1 MNCPNL
7 RSVCVSKCFELTDT
21 TLLALATYN
30 HQLRTLEVAGCNQ
43 LTDSGFQALGKV
55 SEPFKM
61 WKICLFRHI
70 PYILFRTVNFS
81 REWIWKNVAKSQT
94 RR

>member
-1 MNCPNL
+1 MEFQTVTDISMQTIAMNCPNL

-55 SEPFKM
+55 VLKS
-61 WKICLFRHI
+61 HI
-70 PYILFRTVNFS
+70 HFNFIS
-81 REWIWKNVAKSQT
+81 KL
-94 RR
+94 